1 MLFHINVMRLIRI
14 LDPDRRRCINEL
26 CTLIQTLE
34 QLLFSSSTTA
44 EPLLTPRVCLSTVFV
59 DS

>member
-1 MLFHINVMRLIRI
+1 MLFHINVMRIIRI

-34 QLLFSSSTTA
+34 
-44 EPLLTPRVCLSTVFV
+44 
-59 DS
+59 

>member
-1 MLFHINVMRLIRI
+1 AFSHQCHEDNQV

-34 QLLFSSSTTA
+34 QLLFSSSTIA
-44 EPLLTPRVCLSTVFV
+44 EPLLT
-59 DS
+59 